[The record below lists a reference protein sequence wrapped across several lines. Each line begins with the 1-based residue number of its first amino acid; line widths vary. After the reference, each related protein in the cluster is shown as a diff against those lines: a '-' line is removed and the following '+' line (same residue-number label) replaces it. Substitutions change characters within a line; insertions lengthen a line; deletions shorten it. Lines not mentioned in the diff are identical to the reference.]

1 MAAVPT
7 IPPSDD
13 MSLNRH
19 TLPLDEQFFQS
30 VLSAAFTIQEHNDR
44 GKLARQTP
52 ARQTQADPEAHPET
66 GADRLC
72 EHCGGVM
79 PADALRCES
88 CGLEEFC
95 PGERMQPNWASM
107 WLMSQEQGL
116 WPQRSPKIREGPP
129 TDVPPLDVERKP
141 LAQAPRDSVDPSF
154 LVLPVAKGAA
164 KETINREKTE
174 TVHDRALDTSA
185 LDKAEAKRQRSTEAT
200 EDLKPED
207 LAPEDAELTVQ
218 PFHLSARTDAPSDA
232 SIDAN
237 GASTELLNCV
247 PNHLLR
253 EIVQQA
259 LQATHANGAA
269 IALEQQGELICRASV
284 GDCASEIGKMINTG
298 SGFTGVCTSSGT
310 MQLCSNT
317 ALDSR
322 VDADACRKLGVS
334 AIIVVPLLHQ
344 DQLLGLIAVFSRRPY
359 AFGMRDLQA
368 LQNLAERF
376 AANLQIIAE
385 SANANKGHESPGRL

>member
-1 MAAVPT
+1 
-7 IPPSDD
+7 
-13 MSLNRH
+13 
-19 TLPLDEQFFQS
+19 
-30 VLSAAFTIQEHNDR
+30 
-44 GKLARQTP
+44 
-52 ARQTQADPEAHPET
+52 
-66 GADRLC
+66 
-72 EHCGGVM
+72 M
-79 PADALRCES
+79 PADASRCGN
-88 CGLEEFC
+88 CGRDEIRR
-95 PGERMQPNWASM
+95 GERMQPNWASM
-107 WLMSQEQGL
+107 WLMSQEQSL
-116 WPQRSPKIREGPP
+116 WPERSPEIREGPP

-141 LAQAPRDSVDPSF
+141 LAQAPRDSADPSF
-154 LVLPVAKGAA
+154 LVLPVAKEAA
-164 KETINREKTE
+164 KETIRQEKTE
-174 TVHDRALDTSA
+174 TIHDRAFDTSA
-185 LDKAEAKRQRSTEAT
+185 LDKAEAKSQWITEAT
-200 EDLKPED
+200 KDLTPED

-218 PFHLSARTDAPSDA
+218 PFQLSTCDDARTDAPTDA
-232 SIDAN
+232 SIDAS

-269 IALEQQGELICRASV
+269 IALEQQGELICRAAV
-284 GDCASEIGKMINTG
+284 GDFASEIGKMINTG

-368 LQNLAERF
+368 LQDLAERF
-376 AANLQIIAE
+376 AANLQRCRIWRK
-385 SANANKGHESPGRL
+385 SLPRT